1 MLYFAEVEDLENET
15 ALGRPP
21 VYEMG
26 LVVPVLE
33 MALVQVTLAQMVLVE
48 ASGVE
53 AALEV
58 AEGDLAKGMDLAV
71 TLQGA
76 LGKRIEMVL
85 VVASGKTTSAMA
97 SVVVLVAVVLVV
109 KDLMMVSVETRRIQ
123 VSDVMCYID
132 SSFHIV
138 RVPLCSDF
146 VADHDISELAFSYK
160 VRLKVHKNITFLMF
174 IFTKVRSSAVTV
186 LQQVRSV

>member
-1 MLYFAEVEDLENET
+1 MENET

-85 VVASGKTTSAMA
+85 VVASGKTTIAMASVVALGKTTSAMA

-109 KDLMMVSVETRRIQ
+109 KDLMMVLVETRRVQ
-123 VSDVMCYID
+123 VCAILTAVFILFE
-132 SSFHIV
+132 FHCVQI
-138 RVPLCSDF
+138 L
-146 VADHDISELAFSYK
+146 L
-160 VRLKVHKNITFLMF
+160 LTMTFLNLLSV
-174 IFTKVRSSAVTV
+174 TKCG
-186 LQQVRSV
+186 